1 MIAILYFCFQ
11 LTLKTHS
18 LMFKYFMEGGPV
30 YMSVLTVLLVA
41 LFFAAWKAPRWV
53 REIGLFALVFGLVS
67 PLFPLYGALSTL
79 QQVAIDLGSEVN
91 GLFDLI
97 SPGVFFGIKVILIP
111 VIYGM
116 CIYLM
121 SLVIRIIQKPRL

>member
-1 MIAILYFCFQ
+1 
-11 LTLKTHS
+11 
-18 LMFKYFMEGGPV
+18 MFKYFMEGGLV
-30 YMSVLTVLLVA
+30 YMSVLTILLVA

-53 REIGLFALVFGLVS
+53 KEIGLFALVFGLVS

-79 QQVAIDLGSEVN
+79 QQVAIDIGEGVN
-91 GLFDLI
+91 GL
-97 SPGVFFGIKVILIP
+97 FFGIKVILIP

-116 CIYLM
+116 CIYLV

>member
-1 MIAILYFCFQ
+1 
-11 LTLKTHS
+11 
-18 LMFKYFMEGGPV
+18 MFKYFMEGGPV
-30 YMSVLTVLLVA
+30 YMSVLTVLLAA

-79 QQVAIDLGSEVN
+79 QQEAIDLGSEVN

>member
-1 MIAILYFCFQ
+1 
-11 LTLKTHS
+11 
-18 LMFKYFMEGGPV
+18 MFKYFMEGGPV

>member
-1 MIAILYFCFQ
+1 MA
-11 LTLKTHS
+11 
-18 LMFKYFMEGGPV
+18 
-30 YMSVLTVLLVA
+30 VLTVLLVG

-53 REIGLFALVFGLVS
+53 KEIGLFALVFGLVS
-67 PLFPLYGALSTL
+67 QLFPLYQAISAL
-79 QQVAIDLGSEVN
+79 QQVAFDIGEGVN

-116 CIYLM
+116 IIYLV

>member
-1 MIAILYFCFQ
+1 
-11 LTLKTHS
+11 
-18 LMFKYFMEGGPV
+18 MFKYFMEGGLV
-30 YMSVLTVLLVA
+30 YMSVLTILLVA

-53 REIGLFALVFGLVS
+53 QEIGLFALVFGRVSRLV
-67 PLFPLYGALSTL
+67 PLYGALSTL
-79 QQVAIDLGSEVN
+79 QQVAIDIGEGVN

-116 CIYLM
+116 CIYLV

>member
-1 MIAILYFCFQ
+1 MSAILYFCFQ
-11 LTLKTHS
+11 LTLKTYS

>member
-1 MIAILYFCFQ
+1 
-11 LTLKTHS
+11 
-18 LMFKYFMEGGPV
+18 MFKLYVDGGLL

-53 REIGLFALVFGLVS
+53 KEIGKFALVFGLVS

-79 QQVAIDLGSEVN
+79 QQVAIDLGSEVH
-91 GLFDLI
+91 GMFDLI
-97 SPGVFFGIKVILIP
+97 SPGVLFGIKVILIP

-116 CIYLM
+116 IIYM
-121 SLVIRIIQKPRL
+121 ISLVIRMVQKPRL

>member
-1 MIAILYFCFQ
+1 
-11 LTLKTHS
+11 
-18 LMFKYFMEGGPV
+18 MFRFFIEGGPV
-30 YMSVLTVLLVA
+30 IMAVLTVLLVG

-53 REIGLFALVFGLVS
+53 KEIGLFALVFGLVS
-67 PLFPLYGALSTL
+67 QLFPLYHAISTL
-79 QQVAIDLGSEVN
+79 QQVAIDIGEGVN

-116 CIYLM
+116 IIFLV